1 MKIFPAID
9 IINGE
14 CVRLTKG
21 LAENKTI
28 YDKSPV
34 EMAKIYQDKGFET
47 IHVVDLDATLGK
59 GSNDK
64 TLELVGKNID
74 IKIEVAGGI
83 RDKAAIQTKINQG
96 FDIIVIGTFAIKGID
111 EVSKFENNILDKIS
125 VAIDLKDNKIAS
137 HGWQQTSTDSLESIV
152 NIYNALPI
160 HSFFVTDVANDG
172 MLSGLNMSTF
182 ESIKKLTDKK
192 ITIGGGVKDLSDVQ
206 IGIKNGF
213 DHMDRRLLTTMI
225 EKFDGGPV
233 GIDSLAAAI
242 SEERDTI
249 EDVLEPYLIQQGFI
263 QRTPR
268 GRVITQFAY
277 RHFGLEPSQNTKDL
291 FQIDKAN

>member
-28 YDKSPV
+28 YEKSPV

-59 GSNDK
+59 GNNDK
-64 TLELVGKNID
+64 TLELIRKNID

-83 RDKAAIQTKINQG
+83 RDKAAIQNKINQG

-111 EVSKFENNILDKIS
+111 EVFKFENNILDKIS
-125 VAIDLKDNKIAS
+125 IAIDLKDNKIAS
-137 HGWQQTSTDSLESIV
+137 HGWQQTSTDSLESV
-152 NIYNALPI
+152 LNIYNELPI

-172 MLSGLNMSTF
+172 MLSGLNFSTF
-182 ESIKKLTDKK
+182 ESIQKLTEKK

-206 IGIKNGF
+206 IGIKNSF
-213 DHMDRRLLTTMI
+213 DHMVI
-225 EKFDGGPV
+225 GKAIYENKF
-233 GIDSLAAAI
+233 SL
-242 SEERDTI
+242 EEL
-249 EDVLEPYLIQQGFI
+249 VKLN
-263 QRTPR
+263 
-268 GRVITQFAY
+268 A
-277 RHFGLEPSQNTKDL
+277 
-291 FQIDKAN
+291 

>member
-64 TLELVGKNID
+64 TLELIRKNID

-152 NIYNALPI
+152 DIYNELPI

-172 MLSGLNMSTF
+172 MLSGLNISTF
-182 ESIKKLTDKK
+182 ESIQKLTEKK

-213 DHMDRRLLTTMI
+213 DHMVI
-225 EKFDGGPV
+225 GKAIYENKF
-233 GIDSLAAAI
+233 SLDELVKLNA
-242 SEERDTI
+242 
-249 EDVLEPYLIQQGFI
+249 
-263 QRTPR
+263 
-268 GRVITQFAY
+268 
-277 RHFGLEPSQNTKDL
+277 
-291 FQIDKAN
+291 

>member
-64 TLELVGKNID
+64 TLELIRKNID

-83 RDKAAIQTKINQG
+83 RNKTAIQNKINQG

-152 NIYNALPI
+152 DIYNELPI

-172 MLSGLNMSTF
+172 MLSGLNISTF
-182 ESIKKLTDKK
+182 ESIKKLTEKK

-206 IGIKNGF
+206 IGINNGF
-213 DHMDRRLLTTMI
+213 DHMVI
-225 EKFDGGPV
+225 GKAIYENKF
-233 GIDSLAAAI
+233 SLDELVKLNA
-242 SEERDTI
+242 
-249 EDVLEPYLIQQGFI
+249 
-263 QRTPR
+263 
-268 GRVITQFAY
+268 
-277 RHFGLEPSQNTKDL
+277 
-291 FQIDKAN
+291 

>member
-34 EMAKIYQDKGFET
+34 EMSKIYQDKGFET

-64 TLELVGKNID
+64 TLELIRKKID

-83 RDKAAIQTKINQG
+83 RDKAAIQNKINQG

-152 NIYNALPI
+152 NIYNELPI

-172 MLSGLNMSTF
+172 MLSGLNISTF
-182 ESIKKLTDKK
+182 ESIKNLTDKK

-213 DHMDRRLLTTMI
+213 DHMVI
-225 EKFDGGPV
+225 GKAIYENKF
-233 GIDSLAAAI
+233 SLD
-242 SEERDTI
+242 E
-249 EDVLEPYLIQQGFI
+249 LIKLN
-263 QRTPR
+263 
-268 GRVITQFAY
+268 A
-277 RHFGLEPSQNTKDL
+277 
-291 FQIDKAN
+291 

>member
-59 GSNDK
+59 GSNDE
-64 TLELVGKNID
+64 TLELIRKNID
-74 IKIEVAGGI
+74 IQIEVAGGI
-83 RDKAAIQTKINQG
+83 RDKAAIQNKINQG

-125 VAIDLKDNKIAS
+125 VAIDLKDNKITS

-152 NIYNALPI
+152 NIYNELPI

-172 MLSGLNMSTF
+172 MLSGLNISTF

-213 DHMDRRLLTTMI
+213 DNMVI
-225 EKFDGGPV
+225 GKAIYENKF
-233 GIDSLAAAI
+233 SLDELVKLNA
-242 SEERDTI
+242 
-249 EDVLEPYLIQQGFI
+249 
-263 QRTPR
+263 
-268 GRVITQFAY
+268 
-277 RHFGLEPSQNTKDL
+277 
-291 FQIDKAN
+291 

>member
-1 MKIFPAID
+1 MKIFRAID

-14 CVRLTKG
+14 CVRLKKG

-64 TLELVGKNID
+64 TLELIRKNID
-74 IKIEVAGGI
+74 IQIEVAGGI
-83 RDKAAIQTKINQG
+83 RDKAAIQNKINQG

-137 HGWQQTSTDSLESIV
+137 HGWQQTSTESLASIV
-152 NIYNALPI
+152 NIYNGLPI

-172 MLSGLNMSTF
+172 MLSGLNISTF

-213 DHMDRRLLTTMI
+213 DHMVI
-225 EKFDGGPV
+225 GKAIYENKF
-233 GIDSLAAAI
+233 SLDELVKLNA
-242 SEERDTI
+242 
-249 EDVLEPYLIQQGFI
+249 
-263 QRTPR
+263 
-268 GRVITQFAY
+268 
-277 RHFGLEPSQNTKDL
+277 
-291 FQIDKAN
+291 

>member
-9 IINGE
+9 IINGK
-14 CVRLTKG
+14 CVRLRKG

-59 GSNDK
+59 GTNDK
-64 TLELVGKNID
+64 TLELIRKNID

-83 RDKAAIQTKINQG
+83 RSKLEIQNKINQG
-96 FDIIVIGTFAIKGID
+96 FDIIVIGTFAIKSID

-125 VAIDLKDNKIAS
+125 IAIDLKDKKIAS
-137 HGWQQTSTDSLESIV
+137 HGWQQTSTDSPESII
-152 NIYNALPI
+152 NIYNELPI

-172 MLSGLNMSTF
+172 MLSGLDFSTF

-192 ITIGGGVKDLSDVQ
+192 ITIGGGVKDLSDVK
-206 IGIKNGF
+206 IGKKNGF
-213 DHMDRRLLTTMI
+213 DHI
-225 EKFDGGPV
+225 VIGKAIYENKF
-233 GIDSLAAAI
+233 SLDELVKLNA
-242 SEERDTI
+242 
-249 EDVLEPYLIQQGFI
+249 
-263 QRTPR
+263 
-268 GRVITQFAY
+268 
-277 RHFGLEPSQNTKDL
+277 
-291 FQIDKAN
+291 

>member
-64 TLELVGKNID
+64 TLELIRKNID

-83 RDKAAIQTKINQG
+83 RDKASIQNKINQG

-125 VAIDLKDNKIAS
+125 VALDLKDNKIAS

-152 NIYNALPI
+152 NVYNELPI

-172 MLSGLNMSTF
+172 MLSGLNFSTF
-182 ESIKKLTDKK
+182 ESIQKLTEKK

-213 DHMDRRLLTTMI
+213 DHIVIGKAIYENR
-225 EKFDGGPV
+225 F
-233 GIDSLAAAI
+233 SL
-242 SEERDTI
+242 EEL
-249 EDVLEPYLIQQGFI
+249 VKLN
-263 QRTPR
+263 
-268 GRVITQFAY
+268 A
-277 RHFGLEPSQNTKDL
+277 
-291 FQIDKAN
+291 